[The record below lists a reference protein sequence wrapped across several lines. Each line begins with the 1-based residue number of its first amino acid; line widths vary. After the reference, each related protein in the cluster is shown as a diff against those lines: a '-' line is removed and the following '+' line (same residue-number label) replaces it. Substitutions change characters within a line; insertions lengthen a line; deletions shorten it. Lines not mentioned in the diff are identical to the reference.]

1 MLPSILAE
9 QASIGS
15 MDGSNGSWL
24 GSEQPES
31 RKLVKEN
38 IDKLL
43 KHEAEGLKNR
53 TLSQRIADAI
63 ARVAGSMSFA
73 YFNLLFFAIWIGLNV
88 GVVPVKAFDPFP
100 FGMLTTIVSL
110 EAIFLSIFVLVAQ
123 NRMQAL
129 SDRRSELGVQVSL
142 LTEYEVTR
150 ILRLVDRLAEKLD
163 VEECADPELAALEK
177 DVDAAELIGDIESS
191 REEGPVEP

>member
-1 MLPSILAE
+1 
-9 QASIGS
+9 
-15 MDGSNGSWL
+15 MDDSNGSWL

-63 ARVAGSMSFA
+63 ARIAGSMSFA
-73 YFNLLFFAIWIGLNV
+73 YFNLLFFAVWIGLNV
-88 GVVPVKAFDPFP
+88 GLVPIKAFDPFP

-150 ILRLVDRLAEKLD
+150 ILRLVNRLAEKLE
-163 VEECADPELAALEK
+163 VEECLDPELTALEK

-191 REEGPVEP
+191 REEGPVDA